1 MKLNDKSEPPA
12 IEFRNVFLSFDD
24 QPILSDISFKL
35 AHGEMLFVTGIS
47 GSGKS
52 ILLRLAMGLL
62 RPDSGQILIEGQQ
75 IESLKES
82 ELLAIR
88 GGLMGMVFQEDSLFT
103 GLSVYENVA
112 YRLKEHGWAE
122 DEVQKA
128 VREALQFVGLDGE
141 EDKLPEELSGWD
153 EASS

>member
-1 MKLNDKSEPPA
+1 MDPTDNKQSSA

-24 QPILSDISFKL
+24 KPILIDINFTL

-52 ILLRLAMGLL
+52 VLLRLAMGLL
-62 RPDSGQILIEGQQ
+62 RPDSGQILIEGRHV
-75 IESLKES
+75 ETLKES
-82 ELLAIR
+82 ELLAVR

-112 YRLKEHGWAE
+112 YRLREHGWSDE
-122 DEVQKA
+122 DIE
-128 VREALQFVGLDGE
+128 
-141 EDKLPEELSGWD
+141 
-153 EASS
+153 